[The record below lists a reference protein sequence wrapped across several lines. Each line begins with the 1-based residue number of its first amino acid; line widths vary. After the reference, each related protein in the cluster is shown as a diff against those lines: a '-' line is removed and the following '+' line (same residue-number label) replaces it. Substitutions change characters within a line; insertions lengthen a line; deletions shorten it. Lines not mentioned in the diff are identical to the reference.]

1 VSESFSAHGAVD
13 LAAMAAQRKAAEQVN
28 TAAAGAPA
36 GIVIDVTTATFERDV
51 LERSMTVPVVL
62 DLWAEWCGPC
72 KSLSPVLEKLALEA
86 GGTWVLAKVDV
97 DAEQQIAAAF
107 QVQSIPSVFAVIK
120 GQPLPLFQ
128 GALPEAQIKQYIE
141 ALHAEA
147 AKHGVTG
154 RLGDGA
160 PEATEVEAPEEVED
174 PAGVHLDAA
183 FEAIEAA
190 DWDAAQRAYE
200 AALEASPDD
209 PDAAIGVK
217 LVALYRRVDG
227 ADPLVVLQAAQE
239 SVEDVD
245 LQLRAADVEALNQ
258 DWSAAFGRLVETVR
272 RTSGED
278 RSAARGRLL
287 ELFDIAGPQEPAVAK
302 GRVALANALF

>member
-1 VSESFSAHGAVD
+1 
-13 LAAMAAQRKAAEQVN
+13 M
-28 TAAAGAPA
+28 
-36 GIVIDVTTATFERDV
+36 
-51 LERSMTVPVVL
+51 
-62 DLWAEWCGPC
+62 
-72 KSLSPVLEKLALEA
+72 
-86 GGTWVLAKVDV
+86 
-97 DAEQQIAAAF
+97 
-107 QVQSIPSVFAVIK
+107 
-120 GQPLPLFQ
+120 
-128 GALPEAQIKQYIE
+128 
-141 ALHAEA
+141 
-147 AKHGVTG
+147 
-154 RLGDGA
+154 
-160 PEATEVEAPEEVED
+160 
-174 PAGVHLDAA
+174 HLDAA